1 MKLYAHPASTTSR
14 PILMFC
20 AEQDI
25 EVENITID
33 LFSGATKEATYPAV
47 NPNGM
52 IPAIDD
58 DGFILSECS
67 AILKYLADKIGSPAY
82 PQEAQARARINEIM
96 DWANTQ
102 FYREIAYHLVY
113 PQVFPNQARATDEL
127 TQSVVDWGL
136 ERLRPLLETLD
147 HGWHTFPNGSVYL
160 TGADITIA
168 DYLAANLAACG
179 DIIGTDWSSVPNI
192 ERWLNAMKARPSWAK
207 VHGPIN
213 AFIASLEG
221 KEFTTI
227 S

>member
-33 LFSGATKEATYPAV
+33 LFSGAHKEATYLAV

-58 DGFILSECS
+58 DGFILSKCS
-67 AILKYLADKIGSPAY
+67 AILKYLADKIGSPTY
-82 PQEAQARARINEIM
+82 PQEVQARARVNEIM

-136 ERLRPLLETLD
+136 ERLKPLLETLD
-147 HGWHTFPNGSVYL
+147 HGWHTFPAGSVYL

-192 ERWLNAMKARPSWAK
+192 ERWLNAMKARPSWAE

-227 S
+227 R